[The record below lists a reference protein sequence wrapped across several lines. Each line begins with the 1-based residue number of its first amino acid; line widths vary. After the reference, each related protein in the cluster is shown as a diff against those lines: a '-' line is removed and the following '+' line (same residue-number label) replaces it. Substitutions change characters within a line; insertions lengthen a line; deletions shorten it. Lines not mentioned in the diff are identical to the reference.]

1 MGVSTT
7 VEPEVSSPLTKP
19 APDSARRRRVRR
31 QAWAFMGLGHILT
44 LKQYYSGA
52 VFAAIEVVF
61 LLSLP
66 RIVTNLYNL
75 VTLGDPAPDLPVKER
90 PNSLFMMV
98 DGVITIAAILL
109 FVAVYYVS
117 VRSALA
123 QEQAWLP
130 GDRKPPRRK
139 FGDVMTGAA
148 FPIFGL
154 APTVVLIIFF
164 VVVPLVFSTLVA
176 FTNYSAPEH
185 IPPGKTIDWVGL
197 ETFSL
202 MFGGSATWASALTRV
217 FTWTIVWALA
227 ATITCY
233 FGGMLIAVLL
243 SESRFRVTPL
253 VRAVFILP
261 YAIPS
266 VVSLLYWQNA
276 LNGAFGTVNK
286 TLLALGLID
295 GPIPWLSDE
304 WLAKFTAVTINLW
317 AGFPYFMLLVIGTM
331 TSISRDVMEAAEVD
345 GASKVNRFRYIVLPL
360 VMYQTAPLMILT
372 FAHNLNNFGA
382 IFFLTGGDPAVAD
395 TTTTGA
401 GGTDI
406 MISWIYKL
414 TITLLKYNQA
424 SVLAVMIFIVLAPFA
439 IFQFQRTKSYR
450 EGEV

>member
-1 MGVSTT
+1 MVVITAAPT
-7 VEPEVSSPLTKP
+7 VARPPAGP
-19 APDSARRRRVRR
+19 APDSQRRRKVRR
-31 QAWAFMGLGHILT
+31 QAWLFMGLAHVLT
-44 LKQYYSGA
+44 LRQYLVGGF
-52 VFAAIEVVF
+52 FALLEVAF

-66 RIVTNLYNL
+66 RLVTNLYNL
-75 VTLGDPAPDLPVKER
+75 ATLGEPRLDIPVKDR

-98 DGVITIAAILL
+98 DGVITIALILL

-117 VRSALA
+117 VRSALS
-123 QEQAWLP
+123 QERAWQADDP
-130 GDRKPPRRK
+130 APPRRRLR
-139 FGDVMTGAA
+139 DTITGAA
-148 FPIFGL
+148 FPILGL

-176 FTNYSAPEH
+176 FTNYSAPDH
-185 IPPGKTIDWVGL
+185 IPPAKTIDWVGL
-197 ETFSL
+197 DTFVF
-202 MFGGSATWASALTRV
+202 MFGGNATWTSALARV
-217 FTWTIVWALA
+217 FGWTIVWALL

-233 FGGMLIAVLL
+233 FGGMLIAVLM

-253 VRAVFILP
+253 LRAIFILP

-286 TLLALGLID
+286 TLLAFGLID
-295 GPIPWLSDE
+295 APIPWLSDE
-304 WLAKFTAVTINLW
+304 WLAKFTVVTINLW
-317 AGFPYFMLLVIGTM
+317 AGFPYFMLLIIGTM
-331 TSISRDVMEAAEVD
+331 TSISRDVLEAAEVD
-345 GASKVNRFRYIVLPL
+345 GASKIARFRHIVLPL

-424 SVLAVMIFIVLAPFA
+424 SVLAVMIFVVLAPFA
-439 IFQFQRTKSYR
+439 IFQFRRTKSYK
-450 EGEV
+450 EGEL